1 MAGHKTKREPGTFWH
16 VINVTFHKHRIQCI
30 VGIDMNL
37 RKSDQVLR
45 RGNIED
51 PPHQNSYVATQVF
64 EL

>member
-16 VINVTFHKHRIQCI
+16 VINVTFYNHRIQCM

-37 RKSDQVLR
+37 CNGDHVLR

-51 PPHQNSYVATQVF
+51 PTTPELLATQVF